1 MKWRIEIW
9 ESCSFFLE
17 EYFMEWEILIVR
29 VVFFFF
35 KYWLQC
41 YVEPYP
47 KVATYRRMLGTANFH
62 EGPLDS
68 FQVATKLC

>member
-1 MKWRIEIW
+1 
-9 ESCSFFLE
+9 
-17 EYFMEWEILIVR
+17 MEWEILIVR
-29 VVFFFF
+29 VVFF

-47 KVATYRRMLGTANFH
+47 KVATYRRMMGTANFH

>member
-1 MKWRIEIW
+1 MAYWNMGIMF
-9 ESCSFFLE
+9 FFLE

-29 VVFFFF
+29 VVFFILAPVLRRTIS
-35 KYWLQC
+35 KGGN
-41 YVEPYP
+41 
-47 KVATYRRMLGTANFH
+47 YRRMMGTANFH